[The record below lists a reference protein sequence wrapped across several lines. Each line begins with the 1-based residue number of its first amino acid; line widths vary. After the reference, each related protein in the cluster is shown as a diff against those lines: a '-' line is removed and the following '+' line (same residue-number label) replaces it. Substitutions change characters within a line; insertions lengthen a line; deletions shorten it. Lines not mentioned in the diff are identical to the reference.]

1 MVETH
6 LRPFDD
12 LRRDSDGDGL
22 MISIIIASFF
32 SAVCAALGLGGG
44 TVLMLYFAL
53 LTEIPQQQAQG
64 INLLLFLP
72 VAALSLWFHTKN
84 KLVAWKQ
91 IIWVILCG
99 LPGVF
104 LGCWLSEW
112 LDVEWLR
119 KAFGGFL
126 LLMGIHELLA
136 KSADKNSKKDEQG
149 KSPSPSK
156 KPNIN

>member
-1 MVETH
+1 MF
-6 LRPFDD
+6 P
-12 LRRDSDGDGL
+12 
-22 MISIIIASFF
+22 IIIASFF

-53 LTEIPQQQAQG
+53 LTDIPQQQAQG

-91 IIWVILCG
+91 IVWVILCG

-104 LGCWLSEW
+104 LGCWLSNW
-112 LDVEWLR
+112 LDVGWLR
-119 KAFGGFL
+119 KAFGIFL
-126 LLMGIHELLA
+126 LIMGIHELLI
-136 KSADKNSKKDEQG
+136 KKDNLPEGQSG
-149 KSPSPSK
+149 KGSTKS
-156 KPNIN
+156 

>member
-1 MVETH
+1 MV
-6 LRPFDD
+6 
-12 LRRDSDGDGL
+12 
-22 MISIIIASFF
+22 SIIIASFF

-53 LTEIPQQQAQG
+53 LTDIPQQQAQG

-99 LPGVF
+99 LPGVL
-104 LGCWLSEW
+104 LGCWLSQW
-112 LDVEWLR
+112 LDVGWLR

-126 LLMGIHELLA
+126 LIMGIHELLA
-136 KSADKNSKKDEQG
+136 KSKDKNSEKAGQD
-149 KSPSPSK
+149 KSISPADKS
-156 KPNIN
+156 NTD

>member
-1 MVETH
+1 MA
-6 LRPFDD
+6 F
-12 LRRDSDGDGL
+12 
-22 MISIIIASFF
+22 IIIASFF

-53 LTEIPQQQAQG
+53 LTDIPQQQAQG

-91 IIWVILCG
+91 IVWVILCG
-99 LPGVF
+99 LPGVL
-104 LGCWLSEW
+104 LGCWLSNW

-119 KAFGGFL
+119 RAFGVFL
-126 LLMGIHELLA
+126 LIMGVHELIV
-136 KSADKNSKKDEQG
+136 KNNNLSESKKSE
-149 KSPSPSK
+149 K
-156 KPNIN
+156 KPKIKD